1 MKVNG
6 VVQRVDGAYAWVD
19 VSVAQGCGRCNEP
32 GGCGGVNIAR
42 PFGASRRV
50 LRVLNDAGAVAGEPV
65 GVVIDEGV
73 PLKAALRAYAAPVLG
88 VLAGAALGTALA
100 PAGGGDLYAGLGAL
114 AGGGAAVLLVRSSR
128 LPWAGSRDLPVR
140 IERSGP
146 VARGACG
153 R

>member
-6 VVQRVDGAYAWVD
+6 VVQRVEGAHAWVD
-19 VSVAQGCGRCNEP
+19 VSVAQGCGRCSEP

-42 PFGASRRV
+42 PFGASKQV
-50 LRVLNDAGAVAGEPV
+50 LRVLNDAGAVAGEAV
-65 GVVIDEGV
+65 GVVIDDGV

-100 PAGGGDLYAGLGAL
+100 PAGWVDLFAGVCAL
-114 AGGGAAVLLVRSSR
+114 AGGGLAVLLLRASR
-128 LPWAGSRDLPVR
+128 LPGAGSGELPVR
-140 IERSGP
+140 LERGVP
-146 VARGACG
+146 VPRGECG